1 MMMKDFGKKT
11 WFGPLPVLIIGTY
24 GSDGVPNA
32 MNAAWGSIADTNLVD
47 VNLDKDRKTV
57 ENLKAKGF
65 FTVAFATVANM
76 AESDYFGLVHGYGIN
91 KIEKAGMKCR
101 PAPNVD
107 APVIEGYP
115 LVLECR
121 VTHISEEDIDGY
133 RVFGEI
139 VNVMADESV
148 LTDGKP
154 DIHKMDLIYYDP
166 ITLDYITIGGIAGKS
181 FSIGKKF
188 MD

>member
-1 MMMKDFGKKT
+1 MKDFGKKT

-24 GSDGVPNA
+24 DKDGVPNA
-32 MNAAWGSIADTNLVD
+32 MNVAWGGIADTDLVD
-47 VNLDKDRKTV
+47 INLDKDRKTL
-57 ENLKAKGF
+57 ENIRLKGC
-65 FTVAFATVANM
+65 FTVAFATVSNM

-91 KIEKAGMKCR
+91 KIEKTGMKCT
-101 PAPNVD
+101 PAKNVD

-115 LVLECR
+115 MVLECK
-121 VTHISEEDIDGY
+121 VTNISDQDIDGF
-133 RVFGEI
+133 RVFGKI

-154 DIHKMDLIYYDP
+154 DLHKMDLIYYDP
-166 ITLDYITIGGIAGKS
+166 ITLDYLTIGKTVGKS
-181 FSIGKKF
+181 FSVGKKF